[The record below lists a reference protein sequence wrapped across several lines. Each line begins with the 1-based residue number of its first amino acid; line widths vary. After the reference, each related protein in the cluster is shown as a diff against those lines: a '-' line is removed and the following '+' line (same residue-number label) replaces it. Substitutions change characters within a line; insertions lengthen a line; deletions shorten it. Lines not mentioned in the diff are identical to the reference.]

1 MVHDINLSIIL
12 DRRKMHM
19 KLYFA
24 PNSRAVRIAWL
35 LEELGLDYEVEKY
48 TVGDR
53 ALRTPEY
60 YKIHP
65 MGRIPV
71 LEDGQV
77 RIYESGAIVQYLL
90 ARYGDGKF
98 CPNVED
104 SMFPEYLQWLHYA
117 EGSIMGQVNILVV
130 ETILLPPEKRN
141 DVNVNRAKKLLG
153 VALGNVDSRLVD
165 RDYLTGS
172 FSGADIM
179 TGHACFGAMRAGA
192 DISEMTNLNSY
203 VDRLLERPALE
214 KARSL

>member
-1 MVHDINLSIIL
+1 MEI
-12 DRRKMHM
+12 RM

-35 LEELGLDYEVEKY
+35 LEELGLEYDVEKY

-71 LEDGQV
+71 LEDGET

-90 ARYGDGKF
+90 ARHGDGKF
-98 CPNVED
+98 VPDVND
-104 SMFPEYLQWLHYA
+104 PSFPEYLQWLHYA

-141 DVNVNRAKKLLG
+141 DVNVNRALKLLR
-153 VALGNVDSRLVD
+153 VALGNVDNRLQD
-165 RDYLTGS
+165 REYLTGT
-172 FSGADIM
+172 FTGADIM
-179 TGHACFGAMRAGA
+179 TGHACFGDTNAGA
-192 DISEMTNLNSY
+192 EIDDYEHLKAYI
-203 VDRLLERPALE
+203 DRLLKRPALE

>member
-1 MVHDINLSIIL
+1 MEI
-12 DRRKMHM
+12 RM

-35 LEELGLDYEVEKY
+35 LEELGLEYDVEKY

-71 LEDGQV
+71 LEDGGT

-90 ARYGDGKF
+90 AKHGDGKF
-98 CPNVED
+98 VPDVD
-104 SMFPEYLQWLHYA
+104 DPSFPEYLQWLHYA

-141 DVNVNRAKKLLG
+141 DVNVNRALKLLR
-153 VALGNVDSRLVD
+153 VALGNVNNRLQD
-165 RDYLTGS
+165 REYLTGT
-172 FSGADIM
+172 FTGADIM
-179 TGHACFGAMRAGA
+179 TGHACFGAMNAGA
-192 DISEMTNLNSY
+192 EIDDYKHLKAYIN
-203 VDRLLERPALE
+203 RLLTRPALE

>member
-1 MVHDINLSIIL
+1 
-12 DRRKMHM
+12 M

-35 LEELGLDYEVEKY
+35 LEELELEYELEKY

-71 LEDGQV
+71 LEDGET

-90 ARYGDGKF
+90 ARHGNGKF
-98 CPNVED
+98 VPEAD
-104 SMFPEYLQWLHYA
+104 DPSFAEYLQWLHYA

-141 DVNVNRAKKLLG
+141 DVNVNRALKLLR
-153 VALGNVDSRLVD
+153 VALGNVDKRLQD
-165 RDYLTGS
+165 REYLTGS

-179 TGHACFGAMRAGA
+179 TGHACFGAMKAGA
-192 DISEMTNLNSY
+192 EIDDYGQLKAYI
-203 VDRLLERPALE
+203 DRLLARPALK

>member
-1 MVHDINLSIIL
+1 MEM
-12 DRRKMHM
+12 RM

-35 LEELGLDYEVEKY
+35 LEELGLEYEVEKY
-48 TVGDR
+48 SVGDR

-71 LEDGQV
+71 LEDGET

-90 ARYGDGKF
+90 ARHGNGRFAPGVD
-98 CPNVED
+98 D
-104 SMFPEYLQWLHYA
+104 SSFPEYLQWLHYA

-141 DVNVNRAKKLLG
+141 DVNVNRALKLLR
-153 VALGNVDSRLVD
+153 VALGNVDQRLQD
-165 RDYLTGS
+165 REYLTGT

-179 TGHACFGAMRAGA
+179 TGHACFGAMKAGA
-192 DISEMTNLNSY
+192 EIENYKQLKAY
-203 VDRLLERPALE
+203 IDRLLERPALK
-214 KARSL
+214 KAREL

>member
-1 MVHDINLSIIL
+1 MEI
-12 DRRKMHM
+12 RM

-35 LEELGLDYEVEKY
+35 LEELGLEYEVEKY

-71 LEDGQV
+71 LEDGGT

-90 ARYGDGKF
+90 AKYGDGKF
-98 CPNVED
+98 APDVD
-104 SMFPEYLQWLHYA
+104 DPSFPEYLQWLHYA

-141 DVNVNRAKKLLG
+141 DVNVNRALKLLR
-153 VALGNVDSRLVD
+153 VALGNVNNRLQD
-165 RDYLTGS
+165 REYLTGT
-172 FSGADIM
+172 FIGADIM
-179 TGHACFGAMRAGA
+179 TGHACYGAMKAGA
-192 DISEMTNLNSY
+192 EIDDYEHLNAY
-203 VDRLLERPALE
+203 INRLLKRPALE
-214 KARSL
+214 KARSI

>member
-1 MVHDINLSIIL
+1 
-12 DRRKMHM
+12 M

-35 LEELGLDYEVEKY
+35 LEELGLEYDIEKY
-48 TVGDR
+48 SVGDR

-71 LEDGQV
+71 LEDGET

-90 ARYGDGKF
+90 ARHGKGKF
-98 CPNVED
+98 APSVDD
-104 SMFPEYLQWLHYA
+104 SSFPEYLQWLHYA

-141 DVNVNRAKKLLG
+141 DVNVNRALKLLK
-153 VALGNVDSRLVD
+153 VALGNVDNRLQD
-165 RDYLTGS
+165 REYLTGT

-179 TGHACFGAMRAGA
+179 TGHACFGAMKAGA
-192 DISEMTNLNSY
+192 EIDDYKQLKAYI
-203 VDRLLERPALE
+203 DRLLERPALK

>member
-1 MVHDINLSIIL
+1 
-12 DRRKMHM
+12 M

-35 LEELGLDYEVEKY
+35 LEELGLEYDVEKY
-48 TVGDR
+48 RVGDR

-71 LEDGQV
+71 LEDGET

-90 ARYGDGKF
+90 ARHGDGKF
-98 CPNVED
+98 VPDVND
-104 SMFPEYLQWLHYA
+104 PSFPEYLQWLHYA

-141 DVNVNRAKKLLG
+141 DVNVNRALKLLR
-153 VALGNVDSRLVD
+153 VALGNVDNRLQD
-165 RDYLTGS
+165 REYLTGT
-172 FSGADIM
+172 FTGADIM
-179 TGHACFGAMRAGA
+179 TGHACFGAMNAGA
-192 DISEMTNLNSY
+192 EIDDCEHLNAY
-203 VDRLLERPALE
+203 INRLLKRPALE

>member
-1 MVHDINLSIIL
+1 
-12 DRRKMHM
+12 M

-35 LEELGLDYEVEKY
+35 LEELGLEYELEKY

-71 LEDGQV
+71 LEDGAT

-90 ARYGDGKF
+90 ARHGNGKF
-98 CPNVED
+98 VPDVND
-104 SMFPEYLQWLHYA
+104 PSFPEYLQWLHYA

-141 DVNVNRAKKLLG
+141 DVNVNRALKLLR
-153 VALGNVDSRLVD
+153 VALGNVDNRLQD
-165 RDYLTGS
+165 REYLTGT
-172 FSGADIM
+172 FTGADIM
-179 TGHACFGAMRAGA
+179 TGHACFGAMKAGA
-192 DISEMTNLNSY
+192 VIDDYEHLNAY
-203 VDRLLERPALE
+203 INRLLKRPALE

>member
-1 MVHDINLSIIL
+1 MEIN
-12 DRRKMHM
+12 M

-35 LEELGLDYEVEKY
+35 LEELGLEYELEKY

-71 LEDGQV
+71 LEDGET

-90 ARYGDGKF
+90 ARHGNGKF
-98 CPNVED
+98 VPEAD
-104 SMFPEYLQWLHYA
+104 DPSFAEYLQWLHYA

-141 DVNVNRAKKLLG
+141 DVNVNRALKLLR
-153 VALGNVDSRLVD
+153 VALGNVDNRLQD
-165 RDYLTGS
+165 REYLTGS

-179 TGHACFGAMRAGA
+179 TGHACFGAMKAGA
-192 DISEMTNLNSY
+192 EIDDYGQLKAYI
-203 VDRLLERPALE
+203 DRLLERPALK

>member
-1 MVHDINLSIIL
+1 
-12 DRRKMHM
+12 M

-35 LEELGLDYEVEKY
+35 LEELGLEYDIEKY
-48 TVGDR
+48 SVGDR

-71 LEDGQV
+71 LEDGET

-90 ARYGDGKF
+90 ARHGKGKF
-98 CPNVED
+98 APSVDD
-104 SMFPEYLQWLHYA
+104 SSFPEYLQWLHYA

-141 DVNVNRAKKLLG
+141 DVNVNRALKLLK
-153 VALGNVDSRLVD
+153 VALGNVDNRLQD
-165 RDYLTGS
+165 REYLTGT

-179 TGHACFGAMRAGA
+179 TGHACFGAMKAGA
-192 DISEMTNLNSY
+192 EIDDYKQLKAYI
-203 VDRLLERPALE
+203 DRLLKRPALK

>member
-1 MVHDINLSIIL
+1 MEM
-12 DRRKMHM
+12 RM

-35 LEELGLDYEVEKY
+35 LEELGLEYEVEKY
-48 TVGDR
+48 SVGDR

-71 LEDGQV
+71 LEDGET
-77 RIYESGAIVQYLL
+77 RIYESGAIIQYLL
-90 ARYGDGKF
+90 ARHGNGKF
-98 CPNVED
+98 APVVD
-104 SMFPEYLQWLHYA
+104 DPSFPEYLQWLHYA

-141 DVNVNRAKKLLG
+141 DVNVNRALKLLR
-153 VALGNVDSRLVD
+153 VALANVDQRLQD
-165 RDYLTGS
+165 REYLTGT

-179 TGHACFGAMRAGA
+179 TGHACFGAMKAGA
-192 DISEMTNLNSY
+192 EIEDFKQLKAYI
-203 VDRLLERPALE
+203 DRLLERPALK
-214 KARSL
+214 KARAL

>member
-1 MVHDINLSIIL
+1 MEIN
-12 DRRKMHM
+12 M

-35 LEELGLDYEVEKY
+35 LEELGLEYELEKY

-71 LEDGQV
+71 LEDGETRV
-77 RIYESGAIVQYLL
+77 YESGAIVQYLL
-90 ARYGDGKF
+90 ARHGNGKF
-98 CPNVED
+98 VPEAD
-104 SMFPEYLQWLHYA
+104 DPSFAEYLQWLHYA

-141 DVNVNRAKKLLG
+141 DVNVNRALKLLR
-153 VALGNVDSRLVD
+153 VALGNVDKRLQD
-165 RDYLTGS
+165 REYLTGS

-179 TGHACFGAMRAGA
+179 TGHACFGAMKAGA
-192 DISEMTNLNSY
+192 EIDDYGQLKAYI
-203 VDRLLERPALE
+203 DRLLERPALK

>member
-1 MVHDINLSIIL
+1 MEL
-12 DRRKMHM
+12 RM

-35 LEELGLDYEVEKY
+35 LEELGLEYEVEKY
-48 TVGDR
+48 SVGDR

-71 LEDGQV
+71 LEDGAT

-90 ARYGDGKF
+90 ARHSNGRLAPSVD
-98 CPNVED
+98 EA
-104 SMFPEYLQWLHYA
+104 SFPEYLQWLHYA

-141 DVNVNRAKKLLG
+141 DVNVNRALKLLR
-153 VALGNVDSRLVD
+153 VALGNVDQRLQD
-165 RDYLTGS
+165 REYLTGT

-179 TGHACFGAMRAGA
+179 TGHACFGAMKAGA
-192 DISEMTNLNSY
+192 EIEDYKQLKAYI
-203 VDRLLERPALE
+203 DRLLERPALK
-214 KARSL
+214 KAREL

>member
-1 MVHDINLSIIL
+1 
-12 DRRKMHM
+12 M

-35 LEELGLDYEVEKY
+35 LEELGLEYDVEKY
-48 TVGDR
+48 KVGDR

-71 LEDGQV
+71 LEDGET

-90 ARYGDGKF
+90 ARHGNGKF
-98 CPNVED
+98 VPDVND
-104 SMFPEYLQWLHYA
+104 PSFPEYLQWLHYA

-141 DVNVNRAKKLLG
+141 DVNVNRALKLLR
-153 VALGNVDSRLVD
+153 VALGNVDNRLQD
-165 RDYLTGS
+165 REYLTGT
-172 FSGADIM
+172 FTGADIM
-179 TGHACFGAMRAGA
+179 TGHACFGAMNAGA
-192 DISEMTNLNSY
+192 EIEDYGHLKAYIN
-203 VDRLLERPALE
+203 RLLKRPALE

>member
-1 MVHDINLSIIL
+1 
-12 DRRKMHM
+12 M

-35 LEELGLDYEVEKY
+35 LEELGLEYDIEKY
-48 TVGDR
+48 KVGDR

-71 LEDGQV
+71 LEDGET

-90 ARYGDGKF
+90 ARHGDGKF
-98 CPNVED
+98 VPDVND
-104 SMFPEYLQWLHYA
+104 PSFPEYLQWLHYA

-141 DVNVNRAKKLLG
+141 DVNVNRALKLLR
-153 VALGNVDSRLVD
+153 VALGNVDNRLQD
-165 RDYLTGS
+165 REYLTGT
-172 FSGADIM
+172 FTGADIM
-179 TGHACFGAMRAGA
+179 TGHACFGAMNAGA
-192 DISEMTNLNSY
+192 IIDDYENLNAY
-203 VDRLLERPALE
+203 INRLLKRPALK

>member
-1 MVHDINLSIIL
+1 
-12 DRRKMHM
+12 M

-35 LEELGLDYEVEKY
+35 LEELGLEYDVEKY
-48 TVGDR
+48 KVGDR

-71 LEDGQV
+71 LEDGET

-90 ARYGDGKF
+90 ARHGDGKF
-98 CPNVED
+98 VPDVND
-104 SMFPEYLQWLHYA
+104 PSFPEYLQWLHYA

-141 DVNVNRAKKLLG
+141 DVNVNRALKLLR
-153 VALGNVDSRLVD
+153 VALGNVDNRLQD
-165 RDYLTGS
+165 REYLTGT
-172 FSGADIM
+172 FTGADIM
-179 TGHACFGAMRAGA
+179 TGHACFGAMNAGA
-192 DISEMTNLNSY
+192 EIDDYEHLTAYIN
-203 VDRLLERPALE
+203 RLLKRPALE

>member
-1 MVHDINLSIIL
+1 MEI
-12 DRRKMHM
+12 RM

-35 LEELGLDYEVEKY
+35 LEELGLEYEIEKY

-71 LEDGQV
+71 LEDGGA

-90 ARYGDGKF
+90 ARHGNGKF
-98 CPNVED
+98 VPDVND
-104 SMFPEYLQWLHYA
+104 PSFPEYLQWLHYA

-141 DVNVNRAKKLLG
+141 DVNVNRALKLLR
-153 VALGNVDSRLVD
+153 VALGNVNNRLQD
-165 RDYLTGS
+165 REYLTGT

-179 TGHACFGAMRAGA
+179 TGHACFGAMKAGA
-192 DISEMTNLNSY
+192 EIDDYENLNAY
-203 VDRLLERPALE
+203 INRLLKRPALE

>member
-1 MVHDINLSIIL
+1 MEM
-12 DRRKMHM
+12 RM

-35 LEELGLDYEVEKY
+35 LEELGLEYEVEKY
-48 TVGDR
+48 SVGDR

-71 LEDGQV
+71 LEDGET

-90 ARYGDGKF
+90 ARHGNGRLAPSVD
-98 CPNVED
+98 EA
-104 SMFPEYLQWLHYA
+104 SFPEYLQWLHYA

-141 DVNVNRAKKLLG
+141 DVNVNRALKLLR
-153 VALGNVDSRLVD
+153 VALGNVDQRLQD
-165 RDYLTGS
+165 REYLTGT

-179 TGHACFGAMRAGA
+179 TGHACFGAMKAGA
-192 DISEMTNLNSY
+192 EIEDYKQLKAYI
-203 VDRLLERPALE
+203 DRLLERPALK
-214 KARSL
+214 KAREL